1 MRVSLWLWQKKTR
14 YITPSICS
22 HNAYQHVYLLVLSKE
37 IKIILR
43 LFLVIVI
50 YCQGSSSQIKSI
62 TSPCFH
68 CRDGFAV
75 LYLKLFKNQNFGK
88 VPQSS
93 SSLRSL
99 SLVYFHGYDYRSFFV
114 VPCHPAAKWTL
125 PTIFLWCGSES
136 NWK

>member
-1 MRVSLWLWQKKTR
+1 MTMTMTEKKDTC
-14 YITPSICS
+14 P
-22 HNAYQHVYLLVLSKE
+22 LLYVVIMHISNVLSKE

-43 LFLVIVI
+43 LFLVIVM

-62 TSPCFH
+62 TSPCNENRFFPVRISSQGKPFFH
-68 CRDGFAV
+68 YRDGFAV
-75 LYLKLFKNQNFGK
+75 LYLQLCKNQNFGK

-114 VPCHPAAKWTL
+114 VPCHPAAK
-125 PTIFLWCGSES
+125 
-136 NWK
+136 